1 MIRGEGEISIASLER
16 TVELDPSDIRSRFA
30 LAYAYGDLYSELCLY
45 HYTSIPTL
53 ERDAITWNNLGV
65 VRDKLVLPL
74 KSVQA
79 YQSAKSKGETLAMS
93 NLALK
98 FASAGFLEE
107 AQRECD
113 DALARENYHQNIG
126 TTLAKLRIYPEQE
139 NNKEASYLM
148 HAEPISHFFQQFGRA
163 LCEPRPSELK
173 TTWQGPDCELDVVV
187 DGINFAAKGNY
198 DVQPNALGST
208 VSIFRASPPPE
219 RWQVIYRGTIRG
231 RAIEARS
238 VEGSRR

>member
-1 MIRGEGEISIASLER
+1 
-16 TVELDPSDIRSRFA
+16 
-30 LAYAYGDLYSELCLY
+30 
-45 HYTSIPTL
+45 
-53 ERDAITWNNLGV
+53 
-65 VRDKLVLPL
+65 
-74 KSVQA
+74 
-79 YQSAKSKGETLAMS
+79 MS

-231 RAIEARS
+231 RAIRLECRGFAKVKRQ
-238 VEGSRR
+238 SRPGFSLSGDGETKVLMLITAQPNEIRAMEISQGTKPRFYSLTPAGPLE